1 MKEFEVTDE
10 ILKFFDGKKVT
21 ISNVAK
27 AVPNFRDYALE
38 LKEKRIQYSPT
49 ASNAAETFGYFIND
63 KNFMNKKEFLNK
75 IQDIFKDMN
84 DDIQFCFNGE
94 YLLDCANYYIQT
106 FEEVPVK
113 ENDTLVLN
121 KISDKIR
128 KAIKDNKENKEKEKT
143 VSDDILN
150 NIASNPELMKKLNE
164 MFQTQN
170 QKGTKVTK

>member
-1 MKEFEVTDE
+1 MKEFEVTDK
-10 ILKFFDGKKVT
+10 ILKFFDSKKVT

-63 KNFMNKKEFLNK
+63 KNFMSKKEFLDK

-128 KAIKDNKENKEKEKT
+128 KAIKDNKEKP

>member
-49 ASNAAETFGYFIND
+49 ASNAAETFSYFIND
-63 KNFMNKKEFLNK
+63 KNFMSKKEFLNK

-94 YLLDCANYYIQT
+94 YLLDSANYYVQT
-106 FEEVPVK
+106 FEEVLVK

-128 KAIKDNKENKEKEKT
+128 KAIKENKEKEKM
-143 VSDDILN
+143 VSDDILK
-150 NIASNPELMKKLNE
+150 NIASSPGLMKKLNE
-164 MFQTQN
+164 MFQTQT

>member
-21 ISNVAK
+21 ISNVTK

-49 ASNAAETFGYFIND
+49 ASNAAVTFVCFIND
-63 KNFMNKKEFLNK
+63 KNFMNKKEFLDK

-94 YLLDCANYYIQT
+94 DLLDSANYYIQT
-106 FEEVPVK
+106 FEEVQVK

-128 KAIKDNKENKEKEKT
+128 KAIKDNKEKEKT
-143 VSDDILN
+143 VSDDILK

>member
-1 MKEFEVTDE
+1 MKEFIVTEE

-63 KNFMNKKEFLNK
+63 KNFMSKKEFLDK

-128 KAIKDNKENKEKEKT
+128 KAIKDNKEKP

>member
-63 KNFMNKKEFLNK
+63 KNFMSKKEFLNK

-94 YLLDCANYYIQT
+94 YLLDSANYYVQT
-106 FEEVPVK
+106 FEEVLVK

-121 KISDKIR
+121 KISNKIR
-128 KAIKDNKENKEKEKT
+128 KAIKDNKEKEKM
-143 VSDDILN
+143 VSDDILK
-150 NIASNPELMKKLNE
+150 NIASSPGLMKKLNE
-164 MFQTQN
+164 MFQTQT